1 MENSKHTPGGPLRRN
16 ETEWMKTNPDLKIEL
31 LEGRTYILGR
41 QGHIYLDSPTA
52 SKQHA
57 EISIRG
63 GKVFLRDLNSRNG
76 ISVRENTKLVKFES
90 GYVELNQAI
99 VIGKRTYIIK
109 DLLTLVSDFVEADD
123 NTTRLET
130 PQWNKDKPG

>member
-1 MENSKHTPGGPLRRN
+1 
-16 ETEWMKTNPDLKIEL
+16 MKTTPDLKIEL

-57 EISIRG
+57 EISIRD
-63 GKVFLRDLNSRNG
+63 GKIFLRDLDSRNG
-76 ISVRENTKLVKFES
+76 ISVMENTKRVKFES
-90 GYVELNQAI
+90 GQVELNQAI
-99 VIGKRTYIIK
+99 VIGKRTYIIE
-109 DLLTLVSDFVEADD
+109 DLLTFVSDFVEADD

-130 PQWNKDKPG
+130 PQWNKDKTG

>member
-1 MENSKHTPGGPLRRN
+1 
-16 ETEWMKTNPDLKIEL
+16 MKTTPDLKIEL

-76 ISVRENTKLVKFES
+76 IFVIKNAKLVKFET
-90 GYVELNQAI
+90 GQIELSQAI
-99 VIGKRTYIIK
+99 VIGKRTYVIK
-109 DLLTLVSDFVEADD
+109 DLLAFASDFVDGDD
-123 NTTRLET
+123 STTRLEA
-130 PQWNKDKPG
+130 PQWNKSKRCGKK